1 MKTVKNDKAVNTR
14 IPTSTWEWL
23 TSFGPAGR
31 VLNAIAYEAE
41 RACSFG
47 VPPYKISESISDLQ
61 MIRRRS
67 ESELKGVFTPEEW
80 MLMADSLN
88 GTIAT
93 SDFRCYPSALAANI
107 EDSDKFDNIGEK
119 WGVDVPRLIDKIN
132 RLTSAQVDAVFSR
145 IEAFWNDDN
154 RDPDS
159 WSKW

>member
-1 MKTVKNDKAVNTR
+1 MKPKNDKAVSTR
-14 IPTSTWEWL
+14 ISTATWEWL
-23 TSFGPAGR
+23 ISFGAAGG
-31 VLNAIAYEAE
+31 VLNTIVNEAE
-41 RACSFG
+41 RAYKYGIS
-47 VPPYKISESISDLQ
+47 PYKISESIAELQ

-67 ESELKGVFTPEEW
+67 EAELKGVFTPAEW

-145 IEAFWNDDN
+145 IEAFWNDEN
-154 RDPDS
+154 RDLDS